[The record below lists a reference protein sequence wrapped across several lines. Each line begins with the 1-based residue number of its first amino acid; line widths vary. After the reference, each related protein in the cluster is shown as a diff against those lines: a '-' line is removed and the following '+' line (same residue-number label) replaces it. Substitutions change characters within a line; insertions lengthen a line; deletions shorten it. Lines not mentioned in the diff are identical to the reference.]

1 MLVDL
6 APAVEQFRL
15 VQVVRAAAKLDVGQG
30 GLATH
35 TMRVQM
41 MELQEGA
48 LVAAAP
54 ILASKGTATA
64 IAEPDGAAKLRGKI
78 A

>member
-30 GLATH
+30 CLITH
-35 TMRVQM
+35 AMRVEM
-41 MELQEGA
+41 MKLLEGA
-48 LVAAAP
+48 LVAAAT
-54 ILASKGTATA
+54 ILASEGTATA
-64 IAEPDGAAKLRGKI
+64 IAEPDGAAKLRGNI